1 MTKKITL
8 LQDEAA
14 ALVTKTS
21 TTLSLQS
28 KTTHI
33 LARLHAVNNAGTLP
47 TLDVVVQHSPDG
59 STWTTILTFTQ
70 VTTSTDSN
78 EDKQFKI
85 TDGLLFPYVRAVAT
99 IAGTNPSYDFT
110 TTIYEGA

>member
-1 MTKKITL
+1 MTKNITL
-8 LQDEAA
+8 LQNEVA

-21 TTLSLQS
+21 TTLTLRPN
-28 KTTHI
+28 TTHV
-33 LARLHAVNNAGTLP
+33 LARLHAVKNSGTNP

-59 STWTTILTFTQ
+59 TNWTTILTFTQ
-70 VTTSTDSN
+70 VTTSANSN

-85 TDGLLFPYVRAVAT
+85 TDGLLFPYLRAVAT
-99 IAGTNPSYDFT
+99 LAGTNPNYDFT